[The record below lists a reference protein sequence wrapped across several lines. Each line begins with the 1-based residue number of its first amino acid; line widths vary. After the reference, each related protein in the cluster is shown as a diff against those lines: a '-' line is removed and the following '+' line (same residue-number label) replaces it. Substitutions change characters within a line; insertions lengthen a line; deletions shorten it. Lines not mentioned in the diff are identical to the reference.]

1 MNTRRRLLKALG
13 ATPIFALL
21 AGMMGHTHAQA
32 GFTSV
37 DLGNGLTLIQG
48 AGSNVVVAEGPDSV
62 VIVNGGS
69 EDKAEALLA
78 EIRRLTNNKPVAALF
93 NTNWRPE
100 HAGLNYLLGPANT
113 PIIAHENSRLWQ
125 NADFFVDWQDKQYS
139 PMPKQA
145 QANKT
150 FYKTDSMKLGDE
162 TIEYGFVSQ
171 ANTDGDIYV
180 HFIEA
185 DVLVVGD
192 MLGAESWLML
202 DYVTGGWISGAQKAT
217 TALLER
223 AKDSTKVIASSGGVL
238 GKAQLQ
244 EQSDMLTVAY
254 DAVAKAFQ
262 TGRSLQELQ
271 QSDPMKDYR
280 ARFGDPEL
288 FLALLYKGT
297 WYHVPGRAV
306 RNII

>member
-1 MNTRRRLLKALG
+1 MNTRRYLLKAFGLAPLALG
-13 ATPIFALL
+13 L
-21 AGMMGHTHAQA
+21 APYVQAQA
-32 GFTSV
+32 GFTTTELV
-37 DLGNGLTLIQG
+37 NGLRLIQG

-69 EDKAEALLA
+69 QDKAEALLA
-78 EIRRLTNNKPVAALF
+78 EIKRLTNNKPVSALF

-100 HAGLNYLLGPANT
+100 HAGLNYLLGPAGT

-125 NADFFVDWQDKQYS
+125 GADVFVEWQDRQYQ
-139 PMPKQA
+139 PMPLPA

-150 FYKTDSMKLGDE
+150 FYKTDTLQLGTE
-162 TIEYGFVSQ
+162 TIEYGFISQ

-180 HFIEA
+180 HFRNA

-192 MLGAESWLML
+192 MLGTDSYLLL
-202 DYVTGGWISGAQKAT
+202 DYVTGGWINGAQKT
-217 TALLER
+217 TAALIER
-223 AKDSTKVIASSGGVL
+223 AGTTTKVIAATGGVL
-238 GKAQLQ
+238 GKAALEAQAA
-244 EQSDMLTVAY
+244 MLTVAY

-262 TGRSLQELQ
+262 TGRSLAEFRQT
-271 QSDPMKDYR
+271 DPMKDFRVSY
-280 ARFGDPEL
+280 GEPDL

-306 RNII
+306 RNIV